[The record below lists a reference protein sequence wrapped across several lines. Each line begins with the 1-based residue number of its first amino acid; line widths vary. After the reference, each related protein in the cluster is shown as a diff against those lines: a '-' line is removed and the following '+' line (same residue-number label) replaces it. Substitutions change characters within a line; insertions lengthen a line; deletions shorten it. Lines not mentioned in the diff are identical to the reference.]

1 MQEERIMYLKDV
13 YLEKSDR
20 HLHIIKNT
28 QWIFTVMLFFSVLSC
43 IGIWLMYKSVP
54 NISDGLRSWVDGLI
68 FFFGVS
74 FVISMVL
81 MINIHKEPKVS
92 LPISIESDILKNY
105 EDTVQ
110 KLQEQTDKI
119 HRFLIGLQITSV
131 ISIVCL
137 ILIMLLIL

>member
-13 YLEKSDR
+13 YLEKNDN
-20 HLHIIKNT
+20 HQHIIKNT

-43 IGIWLMYKSVP
+43 IGIWLMYKGVL
-54 NISDGLRSWVDGLI
+54 ISDGHRSWVEGLI

-74 FVISMVL
+74 FVISIIL

-92 LPISIESDILKNY
+92 LPISIESDMLKNY
-105 EDTVQ
+105 EDTLQ
-110 KLQEQTDKI
+110 KLHEQTDKI
-119 HRFLIGLQITSV
+119 HRFFIGLQITSI
-131 ISIVCL
+131 ISIFCL

>member
-13 YLEKSDR
+13 YLEKNDK
-20 HLHIIKNT
+20 HQHIIKNT

-43 IGIWLMYKSVP
+43 IGIWLMYKGVL
-54 NISDGLRSWVDGLI
+54 ISDGLRSWVDGLI

-81 MINIHKEPKVS
+81 MINIHKEPKFS
-92 LPISIESDILKNY
+92 LPISMESDILKNY

>member
-1 MQEERIMYLKDV
+1 MQEERIMYLRDV
-13 YLEKSDR
+13 YLETNVK
-20 HLHIIKNT
+20 HQHIIKNT

-43 IGIWLMYKSVP
+43 IGIWLMYKGVP

-74 FVISMVL
+74 FVISSIL

-131 ISIVCL
+131 ISIFCL

>member
-13 YLEKSDR
+13 YLEKNDK
-20 HLHIIKNT
+20 HQHIIKNT

-43 IGIWLMYKSVP
+43 ISIWLMYKGVL
-54 NISDGLRSWVDGLI
+54 ISDGHRSWVEGLI

-74 FVISMVL
+74 FVISIIL

-92 LPISIESDILKNY
+92 LPISIESDMLKNY
-105 EDTVQ
+105 EDTLQ
-110 KLQEQTDKI
+110 KLHEQTDKI
-119 HRFLIGLQITSV
+119 HRFFIGLQITSI
-131 ISIVCL
+131 ISIFCL

>member
-13 YLEKSDR
+13 YLEKNDK
-20 HLHIIKNT
+20 HQHIIKNT

-43 IGIWLMYKSVP
+43 IGIWLMYKGVL
-54 NISDGLRSWVDGLI
+54 ISDGHRSWVEGLI

-74 FVISMVL
+74 FVISSIL
-81 MINIHKEPKVS
+81 MINIHKEPRVS
-92 LPISIESDILKNY
+92 LPISSYDLDIHKNY

-110 KLQEQTDKI
+110 KLQKQIDKI
-119 HRFLIGLQITSV
+119 HRFFIGLQITSI
-131 ISIVCL
+131 ISIFCL

>member
-13 YLEKSDR
+13 YLEKNDN
-20 HLHIIKNT
+20 HQHIIKNT

-43 IGIWLMYKSVP
+43 IGIWLMYKGVL
-54 NISDGLRSWVDGLI
+54 ISDGHRSWVEGLI

>member
-13 YLEKSDR
+13 YLEKNDK
-20 HLHIIKNT
+20 HQHIIKNT

-43 IGIWLMYKSVP
+43 IGIWLMYKGVL
-54 NISDGLRSWVDGLI
+54 ISDGHRSWVEGLI

-74 FVISMVL
+74 FVISIIL

-92 LPISIESDILKNY
+92 LPISIESDMLKNY
-105 EDTVQ
+105 EDTLQ
-110 KLQEQTDKI
+110 KLHEQTDKI
-119 HRFLIGLQITSV
+119 HRFFIGLQITSI
-131 ISIVCL
+131 ISIFCL